1 MNSVIT
7 IPDDNNNKNIKT
19 FILDPLSIIVKL
31 AILSNKPVGTKLL
44 IQNNVI
50 YFQEPGPFQSLCR
63 MVYKSNKTDLQYIYN
78 PINIACLQFLSKSFI
93 EKTPR
98 IKNLF
103 LCAQHGLKKLIETYK
118 SCSIITIT
126 LNYYYVLLSNHI
138 QQTYNENMFIKDNFT
153 NYYTS
158 NIIEILH
165 KQWTDE
171 KIKVVLDII
180 SFLLK
185 YSDNPNNV
193 KSLETIMDSIDANT
207 QVIISEIF

>member
-19 FILDPLSIIVKL
+19 FILDPLSVIVKL

-78 PINIACLQFLSKSFI
+78 PINIACLHFLSKSFV

-103 LCAQHGLKKLIETYK
+103 LCAQNGLKKLIETYK

-138 QQTYNENMFIKDNFT
+138 EQAYMKNIFIKDSFT

-158 NIIEILH
+158 NIIETLNN
-165 KQWTDE
+165 QWTDE

-207 QVIISEIF
+207 QVIISELF

>member
-1 MNSVIT
+1 MT
-7 IPDDNNNKNIKT
+7 IPDDNTNKNIKT
-19 FILDPLSIIVKL
+19 FILDPLSVIVKL

-78 PINIACLQFLSKSFI
+78 PINIACLHFLSKSFV

-103 LCAQHGLKKLIETYK
+103 LCAQNGLKKLIETYK

-138 QQTYNENMFIKDNFT
+138 EQAYMKNIFIKDSFT

-158 NIIEILH
+158 NIIETLNN
-165 KQWTDE
+165 QWTDE

-207 QVIISEIF
+207 QVIISELF

>member
-1 MNSVIT
+1 MNTIT
-7 IPDDNNNKNIKT
+7 SIQDDNTKINVKSY
-19 FILDPLSIIVKL
+19 ILDPLSVIVKL

-50 YFQEPGPFQSLCR
+50 YFQEPGPFQSIAR
-63 MVYKSNKTDLQYIYN
+63 IVYKSNKTDLQYIYN
-78 PINIACLQFLSKSFI
+78 PINIACLHFLSKHFV

-103 LCAQHGLKKLIETYK
+103 LCAQNGLKKLIETYK

-126 LNYYYVLLSNHI
+126 LNYYYSLLTNHI
-138 QQTYNENMFIKDNFT
+138 SQTYNDSMFVKDNLT
-153 NYYTS
+153 RYYTQS
-158 NIIEILH
+158 INDSFN

-180 SFLLK
+180 TFLGK
-185 YSDNPNNV
+185 NENPNNV
-193 KSLETIMDSIDANT
+193 KSLETIMEDIDKNSEN
-207 QVIISEIF
+207 IIGEIF